1 MLSKK
6 LLSIYECRFALPD
19 NFNGTLGEALMLLAK
34 YRLKSEHKNKT
45 NTYPEPINCYE
56 ALQNDDSIQ
65 CAIAYS
71 IDKLSE
77 DGTKWEKQ
85 L

>member
-6 LLSIYECRFALPD
+6 LLSIYECRFTLPD
-19 NFNGTLGEALMLLAK
+19 DFNGTLGEALMLLAK
-34 YRLKSEHKNKT
+34 YRLKTEQKNKIT
-45 NTYPEPINCYE
+45 KLPKSISCYE
-56 ALQNDDSIQ
+56 ALQNYNSIQ